1 MELDNAI
8 QSIKEVKH
16 FADKKPDWRDIIEAI
31 DTARYTSMAGDNYT
45 LKFILIENEKTISNI
60 TSATQQPFIEEAK
73 YLVVVCSDPSRTV
86 NAYGQDGE
94 KYNKQQV
101 GAAIQN
107 FLLKLNEKKLK
118 TKWIRL
124 FSTKHIKAEL
134 QIPDKVNIE
143 ALFPIGYESKVK
155 GEVRKQ
161 KEAIELDRII
171 FFGKY
176 GKKKMNDIKRLEV

>member
-16 FADKKPDWRDIIEAI
+16 FADKKPDFRDIIEAI
-31 DTARYTSMAGDNYT
+31 DKARYASMAGDNYT

-60 TSATQQPFIEEAK
+60 TSATQQHFISEAK
-73 YLVVVCSDPSRTV
+73 YLVVVCSDPSRLI
-86 NAYGQDGE
+86 NAYGKAAE
-94 KYNKQQV
+94 EYNKHQV

-107 FLLKLNEKKLK
+107 FLLSLNEKKLK

-124 FSTKHIKAEL
+124 FIEEEIKKEL
-134 QIPDKVNIE
+134 KIPEKINVE

-155 GEVRKQ
+155 GENRMPKQ
-161 KEAIELDRII
+161 PIDLDRIL
-171 FFGKY
+171 FFDQY
-176 GKKKMNDIKRLEV
+176 ENKKMKEIKTLEV